1 MSVEQAIRNDALVDL
16 ETPAADQ
23 AVNYNYDDG
32 NRWRDRIRTYVVP
45 LFAVSAGVVMAG
57 WLYVIA
63 RVCWNCIGWAIS
75 SSWAFLFAA
84 S

>member
-1 MSVEQAIRNDALVDL
+1 MSVEQAIRNDALVDF

-23 AVNYNYDDG
+23 AG
-32 NRWRDRIRTYVVP
+32 NNEERKRWRDRIRPFVVP
-45 LFAVSAGVVMAG
+45 LFAVSAGVAMAG

-63 RVCWNCIGWAIS
+63 RVCWNCIGWAVS
-75 SSWAFLFAA
+75 SSWVFLLGG